1 MKVVIYNDTFDLNR
15 PHFGCD
21 LVMSTFKEQLERV
34 GIELLGTVK
43 LTNKTPK
50 NKLLEKA
57 DLVIVNGEGSF
68 HHNRRN
74 DLVEVSKY
82 FPSILINT
90 VFEDND
96 VDLSNFKFI
105 SARESISASNL
116 GCPVIPDI
124 IFTSKILEKIERN
137 GSKHGKVMHFSNI
150 KTLRRAE
157 KVLPEIAE
165 CSSIDTESFHAIIVA
180 TILGI
185 EIKHVYPGSGVTWKT
200 QSILKDITNNINYV
214 EESKNSINLM
224 FENLHNLL

>member
-1 MKVVIYNDTFDLNR
+1 MTAFLIASEDPCTSDLIIKLSSFD
-15 PHFGCD
+15 
-21 LVMSTFKEQLERV
+21 
-34 GIELLGTVK
+34 
-43 LTNKTPK
+43 
-50 NKLLEKA
+50 KLLEKA

-74 DLVEVSKY
+74 DLAEVSKY

-124 IFTSKILEKIERN
+124 IFTSKILEKVRRTGN
-137 GSKHGKVMHFSNI
+137 NHGRVMHFSNI
-150 KTLRRAE
+150 ETLRKAE

-165 CSSIDTESFHAIIVA
+165 CGSIDTESFHAIIVA

-185 EIKHVYPGSGVTWKT
+185 QIKQVYPGSGVTWKT
-200 QSILKDITNNINYV
+200 KSVLKDITDNVNYI
-214 EESKNSINLM
+214 EEAKNSINLM
-224 FENLHNLL
+224 FENLHNLI